1 MSLLFENTQSCSHD
15 VYLMFLSENLFM
27 LEMALSLNPDFACEL
42 TDLDYPFSQILPSQ
56 MMEKVL
62 SIIFDFCD
70 LDSYYSDEHY
80 DSFEHF
86 HIESELFSIISSGDF
101 LKSEHCER
109 LVEVIQELSF
119 TISGD
124 ISLNCDEEEYGD
136 EEFDTEDEVM
146 LGHFLLKLF
155 QDDRLELKLYYT
167 EDISGICQ
175 CFIELKEVL
184 ELIKEESYGNQEK
197 LAA

>member
-1 MSLLFENTQSCSHD
+1 MALLYDHAQQSSHD
-15 VYLMFLSENLFM
+15 IYLIFLSENLKM
-27 LEMALSLNPDFACEL
+27 LEMGLSLNPDFACEL
-42 TDLDYPFSQILPSQ
+42 TDLDCQFSDVLPSQ

-62 SIIFDFCD
+62 SVLFDQCD
-70 LDSYYSDEHY
+70 LYSDY
-80 DSFEHF
+80 SDDYSFEYENF
-86 HIESELFSIISSGDF
+86 CIESELFRIISSGDY

-109 LVEVIQELSF
+109 LVEAIQDLSF

-124 ISLNCDEEEYGD
+124 ISLNCDED
-136 EEFDTEDEVM
+136 EDENEDIDSDDEVM
-146 LGHFLLKLF
+146 LGRFLLSLF

-175 CFIELKEVL
+175 CFIDLKEVL
-184 ELIKEESYGNQEK
+184 ELIKEENYGNQEK